1 MILASSQVGKIMQ
14 TTDLRQVPQVSQPYL
29 RAAQAAARYGIARS
43 TFWLYVKEGKLP
55 QPIKFGPRIRVWK
68 VEEIDRAFEEFS
80 RQGVGVSLPTGGRG
94 DSLQRS
100 TRRRAGRQSAVAGL

>member
-1 MILASSQVGKIMQ
+1 MQ
-14 TTDLRQVPQVSQPYL
+14 NKEVNEGFRNSTAQPYL

-55 QPIKFGPRIRVWK
+55 QPIRFGPRIRVWK

-80 RQGVGVSLPTGGRG
+80 GKGVGVSELTSSRRESP
-94 DSLQRS
+94 QRS
-100 TRRRAGRQSAVAGL
+100 TRRRAGRQSAAVAEL